1 MELIFG
7 TTNQGKLNLIRS
19 YLEGSGIRITGLTE
33 LPELPEEPVEYG
45 KTPLENARGKA
56 EHYYRLLKRPVFSCD
71 SGLVIEGL
79 SDEEQPGVHVRRH
92 DGIVMTDAQM
102 TEYYSGIAARFG
114 GKCIARYQNGICV
127 VFSDTEK
134 YEYDGPDISGESFY
148 LVERAKPQK
157 EAGFPL
163 DCISV
168 DIKTGLYFVDDG
180 CDPGNSEEKNGFRLF
195 LERVLR
201 EHEAAR
207 TSAQSA
213 SEWRKK

>member
-92 DGIVMTDAQM
+92 DGILFRDRRPLRREMHRPLPERDLR
-102 TEYYSGIAARFG
+102 RFQRY
-114 GKCIARYQNGICV
+114 GKI
-127 VFSDTEK
+127 
-134 YEYDGPDISGESFY
+134 
-148 LVERAKPQK
+148 
-157 EAGFPL
+157 
-163 DCISV
+163 
-168 DIKTGLYFVDDG
+168 
-180 CDPGNSEEKNGFRLF
+180 
-195 LERVLR
+195 
-201 EHEAAR
+201 
-207 TSAQSA
+207 
-213 SEWRKK
+213 